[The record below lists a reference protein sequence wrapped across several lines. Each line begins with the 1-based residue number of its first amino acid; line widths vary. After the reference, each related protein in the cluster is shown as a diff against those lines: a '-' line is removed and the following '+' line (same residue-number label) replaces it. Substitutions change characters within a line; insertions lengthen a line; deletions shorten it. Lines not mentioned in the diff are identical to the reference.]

1 LVVAASMLVAWRRAA
16 LPLVLEIGICFLHSF
31 FVIDW
36 DYIAVQGPLFLTVG
50 ALAAGP
56 PRARRGWLPAAA
68 VGLCALAAVY
78 SLASPWLSQH
88 RYNTALDSVTN
99 LNLIGARDEA
109 QSAHSF
115 NPLALEPIWLLAALT
130 VDKAE
135 ALALY
140 KQARDLEPENPEAW
154 YELGVFE
161 LKSLKQPRAAYR
173 DLNHAY
179 TLDSFL
185 FGKGTQPG
193 RDLDRARCEVD
204 PATCR

>member
-1 LVVAASMLVAWRRAA
+1 
-16 LPLVLEIGICFLHSF
+16 
-31 FVIDW
+31 
-36 DYIAVQGPLFLTVG
+36 
-50 ALAAGP
+50 
-56 PRARRGWLPAAA
+56 
-68 VGLCALAAVY
+68 VY

-204 PATCR
+204 PSTCR